1 MTKHDSREA
10 AREREGRV
18 QMKMRI
24 ADGEE
29 IAAIVDER
37 IDSREWWVF
46 VGAGSDALITVEKTF
61 YPGEAGADFDVVLG
75 PPVGYF
81 AGLFDAGERR
91 LLPLAFAH
99 KRRMSAEQ
107 LHGVL
112 AARGVNVSV
121 ADLEVRDIVAIE
133 ERDE

>member
-61 YPGEAGADFDVVLG
+61 YPGEAGRRLRRCARPAGRVFRRLVRRRGAAAAARWRSTQAAD
-75 PPVGYF
+75 
-81 AGLFDAGERR
+81 ERR
-91 LLPLAFAH
+91 AV
-99 KRRMSAEQ
+99 
-107 LHGVL
+107 HGVL
-112 AARGVNVSV
+112 AARAVNVSV